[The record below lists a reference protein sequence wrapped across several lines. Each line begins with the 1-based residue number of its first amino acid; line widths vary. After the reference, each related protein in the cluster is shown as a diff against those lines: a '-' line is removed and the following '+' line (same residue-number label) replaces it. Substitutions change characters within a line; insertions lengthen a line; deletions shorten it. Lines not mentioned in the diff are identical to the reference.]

1 MIKFFITAEAD
12 LAVLSYNMTKFM
24 NSVTRNGG
32 LIISTHVVRDVNPL
46 LTGVVFYS
54 ETKKERVATTLPK
67 LTDPDTVKF
76 EAGSGME

>member
-1 MIKFFITAEAD
+1 
-12 LAVLSYNMTKFM
+12 MTKFM
-24 NSVTRNGG
+24 NGIQRNGG
-32 LIISTHVVRDVNPL
+32 VVISTDVVRDVNPL